1 MVNNDI
7 EFKKERIESATKGF
21 IKKNYDSMLDF
32 LQKWFGHSELMTF
45 LRYSK
50 VEKRVFCARLVYF
63 NTQDE
68 KLKKKAY
75 KWKGRTGLWQ

>member
-1 MVNNDI
+1 MINNDI
-7 EFKKERIESATKGF
+7 EFKKERIGAAVKGYS
-21 IKKNYDSMLDF
+21 KKNYDLMLDF
-32 LQKWFGHSELMTF
+32 LQKWFGHNELMTF

-50 VEKRVFCARLVYF
+50 VEKRAFCARLVYF
-63 NTQDE
+63 NVEDE